1 MYLAKTYH
9 KEAEVA
15 IIIPHKKHLRLKAEI
30 WKHNTL

>member
-15 IIIPHKKHLRLKAEI
+15 IIIPHKKTLKVKSRDMEA
-30 WKHNTL
+30 